1 MDDLDKIMKDGFR
14 FDEGKFRLLL
24 IELLVSNQTHLK
36 SILIRQLEIQ
46 ETLKGLTETE
56 MREAVDKRFTELSE
70 KIDEVSHKEFFSL
83 VQKVVS

>member
-1 MDDLDKIMKDGFR
+1 MDELDEIMKGGYQ

-24 IELLVSNQTHLK
+24 IELLLDNKTYLK

-46 ETLKGLTETE
+46 EALKGLKGQE
-56 MREAVDKRFTELSE
+56 MREAVDERFADLTE
-70 KIDEVSHKEFFSL
+70 KIDEVSRKDFFSL